1 MSRTNI
7 FESIGYLFYRKDMPV
22 SLVDLKREL
31 INHIFEASIIKLG
44 IESFLNRSFI
54 SLDPS
59 IGDWKCQ
66 TRASILVDISSAHDI
81 SKFLSEELQKINKL
95 LNNIENYLQQINSF
109 NSVESQNFSRKE
121 LHNLS
126 LGQILKA
133 NDLLYFSSEKALLLG
148 LGFLTTTENEN
159 FSIFINHQL
168 SVNKMKAIINQ
179 AKKDLCH
186 LSIEYEKHLAL
197 EYGTKENQKALQQI
211 EHKAM
216 QYMTSLF
223 VGFMPIFQKMKAK
236 KEPFL
241 INYLCFCHCGGVQS
255 ITSEL
260 MQFQNYDFIKI
271 PTENYMDKV
280 VTVIEVYQY
289 PGSLQDLQN
298 RLNISVELT
307 NIPVDYYKWC
317 TCFSPWKIDDYGYS
331 LETKIM
337 GFFAQHPQFTNH
349 AEINWKGLELEDS
362 DLKKEYEQF
371 LKVKG
376 VSQKD
381 MSVFQ
386 INHMYAS
393 TVGQELEDQRQLLL
407 KLGKK

>member
-1 MSRTNI
+1 MSKKNI
-7 FESIGYLFYRKDMPV
+7 FESIGYLFYRKDMDV

-31 INHIFEASIIKLG
+31 VNHLFEINIIKLG
-44 IESFLNRSFI
+44 MESFLNKSI
-54 SLDPS
+54 TSLDAS

-66 TRASILVDISSAHDI
+66 VRASMLVDASSDKSIYKNLFEELKKI
-81 SKFLSEELQKINKL
+81 SKLFEDIQ
-95 LNNIENYLQQINSF
+95 NYLIQVNSL
-109 NSVESQNFSRKE
+109 NSVDAQNFSRKE

-126 LGQILKA
+126 LGQILK
-133 NDLLYFSSEKALLLG
+133 NNNLLYSPSENGLFLG
-148 LGFLTTTENEN
+148 LSFLTTTENEKL
-159 FSIFINHQL
+159 SIFINHQL

-186 LSIEYEKHLAL
+186 LSIEYEKRLAL
-197 EYGTKENQKALQQI
+197 QYGTIDNQKALKQI

-216 QYMTSLF
+216 QYMTSLLI
-223 VGFMPIFQKMKAK
+223 GFIPIFTKMKVK
-236 KEPFL
+236 QEPFL
-241 INYLCFCHCGGVQS
+241 VNYIYFCTCGGVQN

-260 MQFQNYDFIKI
+260 MQFQNSDFIKI
-271 PTENYMDKV
+271 PFDNHMDAV
-280 VTVIEVYQY
+280 VTVIQVYQY
-289 PGSLQDLQN
+289 PGSLQDLQMK
-298 RLNISVELT
+298 LDISTSLT
-307 NIPVDYYKWC
+307 NIPVEYYQLC
-317 TCFSPWKIDDYGYS
+317 TCANPWKINDYDYS

-349 AEINWKGLELEDS
+349 AEINWKGLELENS
-362 DLKKEYEQF
+362 ELKKQYEHW
-371 LKVKG
+371 LTIKG

-393 TVGQELEDQRQLLL
+393 RVGQEIEDQRQLLL

>member
-1 MSRTNI
+1 MSRANI
-7 FESIGYLFYRKDMPV
+7 AESIGYLFYRKDMYV

-31 INHIFEASIIKLG
+31 LNHLFEVSIIKLG
-44 IESFLNRSFI
+44 IESFLNKNI
-54 SLDPS
+54 IALDAS

-66 TRASILVDISSAHDI
+66 TRASILVDISNDSEIYSHLD
-81 SKFLSEELQKINKL
+81 EELKKVTRL
-95 LNNIENYLQQINSF
+95 FKDIENYLIQLNSF
-109 NSVESQNFSRKE
+109 NSIEAQNFSRKE

-126 LGQILKA
+126 LGQILK
-133 NDLLYFSSEKALLLG
+133 NHNLLYFPLEKSLFLG
-148 LGFLTTTENEN
+148 LSFLTTVENEKL
-159 FSIFINHQL
+159 SIFMNHQL
-168 SVNKMKAIINQ
+168 SINKMKAIINQ

-186 LSIEYEKHLAL
+186 LSIEYENRLSL
-197 EYGTKENQKALQQI
+197 EYGTVENKKALKQI

-223 VGFMPIFQKMKAK
+223 VGFMPIFKKMKVK
-236 KEPFL
+236 QEPFL
-241 INYLCFCHCGGVQS
+241 INYIYFCECGGVQS
-255 ITSEL
+255 ITSDL
-260 MQFQNYDFIKI
+260 MQYQNSDFVKI
-271 PTENYMDKV
+271 STENYMDTV

-289 PGSLQDLQN
+289 PGSLQDLQSK
-298 RLNISVELT
+298 LNISLDLT
-307 NIPVDYYKWC
+307 NIPVDYYRWC
-317 TCFSPWKIDDYGYS
+317 TCSSPWKIDDYGYS

-349 AEINWKGLELEDS
+349 AEINWKGLELENS

-371 LKVKG
+371 LTVKG

-393 TVGQELEDQRQLLL
+393 TVQEELEDQRQLLL